1 MKIQKLHVF
10 THNFSQN
17 MPQVSLADLIAGAQ
31 AGRLVSFP
39 TDTVPALAT
48 LPEKAGLIFAAKQRS
63 QDKPLI
69 LMGASAA
76 DLWPY
81 VKGSEYEYEL
91 WQQVVNQY
99 WPGALTLVLTASDR
113 LPKQINPTDPT
124 TIGIRVP
131 DNAIARAILAKTG
144 PLATTSANFSGQ
156 PPLQTMAEITMQFP
170 DALTLAT
177 TEFLDEIS
185 GVGVPSTVAKWTGKN
200 WQILRQGRI
209 TLN

>member
-1 MKIQKLHVF
+1 VTLVNLE
-10 THNFSQN
+10 T
-17 MPQVSLADLIAGAQ
+17 LIAGAR

-69 LMGASAA
+69 LMGASPE

-81 VKGSEYEYEL
+81 VKGSEHEYKI
-91 WQQVVNQY
+91 WQQVVNKY
-99 WPGALTLVLTASDR
+99 WPGGLTLVLQASHR
-113 LPKQINPTDPT
+113 LPQEMNPTDPT

-131 DNAIARAILAKTG
+131 DSAITRSILAKTG

-156 PPLQTMAEITMQFP
+156 PPLQSMAEIAVQFP
-170 DALTLAT
+170 DALALAT
-177 TEFLDEIS
+177 TENS
-185 GVGVPSTVAKWTGKN
+185 GGGVPSTVAKWTGKS
-200 WQILRQGRI
+200 WQILRQGKI
-209 TLN
+209 TLD

>member
-1 MKIQKLHVF
+1 
-10 THNFSQN
+10 
-17 MPQVSLADLIAGAQ
+17 MPQVSLEALIAGAQ
-31 AGRLVSFP
+31 SGRLVSFP

-48 LPEKAGLIFAAKQRS
+48 LPEKASLIFAAKQRS

-69 LMGASAA
+69 LMGASAE

-81 VKGSEYEYEL
+81 VKGSEDEYEL
-91 WQQVVNQY
+91 WQQIVNKY
-99 WPGALTLVLTASDR
+99 WPGALTLVLPASDR
-113 LPKQINPTDPT
+113 LPKEMNPTDPT

-131 DNAIARAILAKTG
+131 DSAIARSILAKTG

-177 TEFLDEIS
+177 TEIPDEIS
-185 GVGVPSTVAKWTGKN
+185 GVGVPSTVAKWTGTN